1 MPLQYTFMCTL
12 KCVFTFTWR
21 LWTPDFL
28 VNLIPTVLFKEML
41 CNTCVMVGAST
52 YDLDSQTYKA
62 VTVKYTN
69 KEKHFKE
76 ISFPDTLLSSCITKV
91 PWGSSVSL
99 SDQLFLLSKPRWMWK
114 KKKKKPAQSQND
126 GECITK
132 NSPNQAQ
139 KPLSDFIFWYGNVLK
154 TRLIW
159 CGFY

>member
-99 SDQLFLLSKPRWMWK
+99 SDQLFLLSKPRWMWGK
-114 KKKKKPAQSQND
+114 KKKTSSKPKWWRMYHKKFPKPSPKASLRFYILVWQRV
-126 GECITK
+126 K
-132 NSPNQAQ
+132 N
-139 KPLSDFIFWYGNVLK
+139 
-154 TRLIW
+154 
-159 CGFY
+159 